1 MTASK
6 TPRLGLMNPVGSDAF
21 VTSDFSQ
28 TFSILDANPGVVV
41 VPNAASRPTNYT
53 AAQHGSLVYQSD
65 LNILWSWNQPTSGS
79 AGAWRRVGNVG
90 LLGQSAASGLVTTTT
105 TTYTSGVQVAA
116 LTVTVPGGRP
126 IQVAINWEILG
137 NTYNKA
143 VVSYWE
149 NNVLIASRPYYGL
162 PPTASGSPVSA
173 NSWIFG
179 RDPAPNASLSL
190 AAKVTVSSYPAS
202 SPNGSGTTSAQGVS
216 LAIWET

>member
-21 VTSDFSQ
+21 VTTDFST
-28 TFSILDANPGVVV
+28 TFGILDTNPGTLV

-53 AAQHGSLVYQSD
+53 SAQHGSLVYQSD

-90 LLGQSAASGLVTTTT
+90 LLGSSAASGLVTTTT

-126 IQVAINWEILG
+126 IQIGVSWDILG

-143 VVSYWE
+143 VLSYWE
-149 NNVLIASRPYYGL
+149 NNVLITSRAFYGL
-162 PPTASGSPVSA
+162 APTASGAPVSA
-173 NSWIFG
+173 GAWILA
-179 RDPAPNASLSL
+179 RDVAPSASLSL
-190 AAKVTVSSYPAS
+190 AAKVTVSSYPAT

-216 LAIWET
+216 LTIWET

>member
-6 TPRLGLMNPVGSDAF
+6 TPRQGLMNPVGSDAF
-21 VTSDFSQ
+21 VTTDFAT
-28 TFSILDANPGVVV
+28 TFGILDANPGTFI

-53 AAQHGSLVYQSD
+53 SAQHGSMVYQSD

-90 LLGQSAASGLVTTTT
+90 LLGQSGASGLITTTT
-105 TTYTSGVQVAA
+105 TTYSSGVQVAA

-126 IQVAINWEILG
+126 IQVSINWEILG

-149 NNVLIASRPYYGL
+149 NNVLIVSRPYYG
-162 PPTASGSPVSA
+162 PNPNNSGTPVSA
-173 NSWIFG
+173 NSWTFA
-179 RDPAPNASLSL
+179 RDPAPNASLTL
-190 AAKVTVSSYPAS
+190 ATKVTVAS
-202 SPNGSGTTSAQGVS
+202 FNASPSNGGGTTYAQGVAI
-216 LAIWET
+216 AIWES

>member
-21 VTSDFSQ
+21 VTADFST
-28 TFSILDANPGVVV
+28 TFGILDLNPGTLV

-53 AAQHGSLVYQSD
+53 SAQHGSLVYQSD

-126 IQVAINWEILG
+126 IQLAISWDILG

-143 VVSYWE
+143 VLSYWE
-149 NNVLIASRPYYGL
+149 NNVLITSRAFYGQA
-162 PPTASGSPVSA
+162 PTASGAPVSA
-173 NSWIFG
+173 GDWVFA
-179 RDPAPNASLSL
+179 RDVAPSASLSL

-216 LAIWET
+216 LTIWET